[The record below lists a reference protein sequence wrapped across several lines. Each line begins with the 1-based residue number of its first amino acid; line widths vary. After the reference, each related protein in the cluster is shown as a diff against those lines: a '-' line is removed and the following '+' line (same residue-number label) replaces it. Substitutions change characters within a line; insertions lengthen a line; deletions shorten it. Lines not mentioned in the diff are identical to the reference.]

1 MVRLD
6 SFYTCSSRQP
16 KYSKTIGGVE
26 RWMRLYMYHS
36 DKANRAARNQL
47 PGCSVRAGQS
57 RDPLAESFRAEAEH
71 AIGLLTRI

>member
-16 KYSKTIGGVE
+16 KCSKTIGGVE

-36 DKANRAARNQL
+36 DKANRAARSQL
-47 PGCSVRAGQS
+47 PGYSVRAGQS
-57 RDPLAESFRAEAEH
+57 RDPSQNPS
-71 AIGLLTRI
+71 GLRQSILLDY